1 MQSAPPP
8 GFEPPLPSTLT
19 LSPTL
24 VSAAYRRSLRFG
36 TFWRLKPEERAILL
50 LARRL
55 KAIRSPTLR
64 EAIINILAKV
74 WPEKHRAI
82 RAVEIG
88 AKLLLHKVRLALK
101 IGAAGVAQ
109 ALLNSP
115 HTLIP
120 QLGLEY
126 LNTPPLYRPRIEEV
140 KWAA

>member
-1 MQSAPPP
+1 MTLAP

-74 WPEKHRAI
+74 WPEKHRSVVALEVGVKVL
-82 RAVEIG
+82 A
-88 AKLLLHKVRLALK
+88 HKVSLAVK
-101 IGAAGVAQ
+101 IGAHSVAKTLLSKAP
-109 ALLNSP
+109 ALVQ
-115 HTLIP
+115 
-120 QLGLEY
+120 QLGYQY
-126 LNTPPLYRPRIEEV
+126 LNTPTFYRPKLEEV
-140 KWAA
+140 ASTT